1 MSRRLIKGVI
11 VLSLTAA
18 AGFLI
23 SLAVRPKPVAVST
36 WEMKTLEI
44 SETVSG
50 VATGFIEPAK
60 RVSLQPE
67 ISARIKEIKV
77 RRGDRIKT
85 GETLV
90 VLDDSDFK
98 DQLRA
103 LDAALPLFEARVKQA
118 KAHAAQLKLDS
129 ERAKKIFDGGS
140 LAGQQFELAKMAL
153 DLGLAELEAAESAL
167 RQAQVNRD
175 VAFSS
180 LRKTRVQAPFDG
192 LVLDSSLEVGQL
204 WSGLAVS
211 SLAGGSMLLPS
222 GRSDALGASPGAS
235 TWISQASGSAPSHGQ
250 LELVD
255 DSRMFAC
262 LDIDE
267 NDFWKVKIGQPAS
280 LIIDALGKRK
290 LSGSVVEIYPFIS
303 RVLDQNRTARVKI
316 RLSGELKAD
325 ILPGM
330 SVNTE
335 ILISS
340 RKDVL
345 AAPTA
350 AILVR
355 PKGKIVY
362 RVADGVLKET
372 VVETGMSNWEW
383 SEILS
388 GLKAG
393 DRIARPPEDAPLKDG
408 LRVVEKDHGP

>member
-11 VLSLTAA
+11 VAAILAA

-23 SLAVRPKPVAVST
+23 SLGVRPKPVAVST

-60 RVSLQPE
+60 RVFLQPE

-77 RRGDRIKT
+77 RRGGRVKR

-103 LDAALPLFEARVKQA
+103 LEAALPLFEARVKQA

-167 RQAQVNRD
+167 RQAHVNRE
-175 VAFSS
+175 VTFSS
-180 LRKTRVQAPFDG
+180 LRKTRIQAPFDG

-211 SLAGGSMLLPS
+211 SLAGGSLLSPS
-222 GRSDALGASPGAS
+222 GRSDAFAAAPGAPAL
-235 TWISQASGSAPSHGQ
+235 ISQASGASQSSGRI
-250 LELVD
+250 ELID
-255 DSRMFAC
+255 DSRMFVC

-267 NDFWKVKIGQPAS
+267 NDFWKVKIGQPAF
-280 LIIDALGKRK
+280 LVIDALGKRK
-290 LSGSVVEIYPFIS
+290 LNGNVVEIYPFIS
-303 RVLDQNRTARVKI
+303 RVLDQNRTVRVKI
-316 RLSGELKAD
+316 LLSDELKAD
-325 ILPGM
+325 VLPGM

-355 PKGKIVY
+355 PNGKIAY
-362 RVADGVLKET
+362 RVEAGVLKET
-372 VVETGMSNWEW
+372 PVETGVFNWEW
-383 SEILS
+383 SEIVS

-393 DRIARPPEDAPLKDG
+393 DHIARPLEANQLKDG
-408 LRVVEKDHGP
+408 LRVVEKDHEP

>member
-1 MSRRLIKGVI
+1 LRRPIKGVI
-11 VLSLTAA
+11 VVAILAA
-18 AGFLI
+18 AGILI
-23 SLAVRPKPVAVST
+23 SLGLRPKPVAVAI
-36 WEMKTLEI
+36 WEMKTLDI
-44 SETVSG
+44 SETISG

-60 RVSLQPE
+60 RVFLQPE
-67 ISARIKEIKV
+67 IAARIKEIKIK
-77 RRGDRIKT
+77 RGDRVKT

-90 VLDDSDFK
+90 VLDDLDFK

-118 KAHAAQLKLDS
+118 RAHAAQLKLDS
-129 ERAKKIFDGGS
+129 DRAKKIFDGGS

-167 RQAQVNRD
+167 RQAQVNRE
-175 VAFSS
+175 VVFSS
-180 LRKTRVQAPFDG
+180 LRKTRVLAPFDG
-192 LVLDSSLEVGQL
+192 LILDSSLEVGQL

-211 SLAGGSMLLPS
+211 SLAGGSVLSPS
-222 GRSDALGASPGAS
+222 GRSDALAAAPGVPAL
-235 TWISQASGSAPSHGQ
+235 ISQASGSSPSSGQ
-250 LELVD
+250 LELID
-255 DSRMFAC
+255 DSQLFAC

-267 NDFWKVKIGQPAS
+267 NDFWKLKIGQTAS
-280 LIIDALGKRK
+280 LVIDALGKRK
-290 LSGSVVEIYPFIS
+290 MSGNVVEIYPFIS

-316 RLSGELKAD
+316 RLSDDLRAD
-325 ILPGM
+325 VLPGM

-355 PKGKIVY
+355 PNGKIAY
-362 RVADGVLKET
+362 RVVEGVLKET
-372 VVETGMSNWEW
+372 PVETGVFNWEW

-393 DRIARPPEDAPLKDG
+393 DRIARPPDAIQLKDG

>member
-1 MSRRLIKGVI
+1 MRRPIKGVI
-11 VLSLTAA
+11 VVAILAA
-18 AGFLI
+18 AGILI
-23 SLAVRPKPVAVST
+23 SLGLRPKPVAVAI
-36 WEMKTLEI
+36 WEMKTLDI
-44 SETVSG
+44 SETISG

-60 RVSLQPE
+60 RVFLQPE
-67 ISARIKEIKV
+67 IAARIKEIKIK
-77 RRGDRIKT
+77 RGDRVKT

-90 VLDDSDFK
+90 VLDDLDFK

-118 KAHAAQLKLDS
+118 RAHAAQLKLDS
-129 ERAKKIFDGGS
+129 DRAKKIFDGGS

-167 RQAQVNRD
+167 RQAQVNRE
-175 VAFSS
+175 VVFSS
-180 LRKTRVQAPFDG
+180 LRKTRVLAPFDG
-192 LVLDSSLEVGQL
+192 LILDSSLEVGQL

-211 SLAGGSMLLPS
+211 SLAGGSVLSPS
-222 GRSDALGASPGAS
+222 GRSDALAAAPGVPAL
-235 TWISQASGSAPSHGQ
+235 ISQASGSSPSSGQ
-250 LELVD
+250 LELID
-255 DSRMFAC
+255 DSQLFAC

-267 NDFWKVKIGQPAS
+267 NDFWKLKIGQTAS
-280 LIIDALGKRK
+280 LVIDALGKRK
-290 LSGSVVEIYPFIS
+290 MSGNVVEIYPFIS

-316 RLSGELKAD
+316 RLSDDLRAD
-325 ILPGM
+325 VLPGM

-355 PKGKIVY
+355 PNGKIAY
-362 RVADGVLKET
+362 RVVEGVLKET
-372 VVETGMSNWEW
+372 PVETGVFNWEW

-393 DRIARPPEDAPLKDG
+393 DRIARPPDAIQLKDG

>member
-23 SLAVRPKPVAVST
+23 SLGVRPKPVAVST

-60 RVSLQPE
+60 RVFLQPE

-77 RRGDRIKT
+77 RRGDRVKT

-118 KAHAAQLKLDS
+118 RAHAAQLKLDS

-140 LAGQQFELAKMAL
+140 LTGQQFELAKMAL

-167 RQAQVNRD
+167 RQAQVNRE
-175 VAFSS
+175 VTVSS

-204 WSGLAVS
+204 WGGLAVS
-211 SLAGGSMLLPS
+211 SLAGGSMLTPS
-222 GRSDALGASPGAS
+222 GRSDALAAAPGAS
-235 TWISQASGSAPSHGQ
+235 ALISQASGVSPSPGQ

-280 LIIDALGKRK
+280 LVIDALGKRK
-290 LSGSVVEIYPFIS
+290 LSGNVVEIYPFIS

-316 RLSGELKAD
+316 RLSDELKDD

-355 PKGKIVY
+355 PNGKIAY
-362 RVADGVLKET
+362 RVVDGVLKET
-372 VVETGMSNWEW
+372 PVETGVFNWEW

-393 DRIARPPEDAPLKDG
+393 DRIARPPEAIQLKDG

>member
-1 MSRRLIKGVI
+1 MRRPIKGVI
-11 VLSLTAA
+11 VVAILAA
-18 AGFLI
+18 AGILI
-23 SLAVRPKPVAVST
+23 SLGLRPKPVAVSF
-36 WEMKTLEI
+36 WEMKTLDI

-60 RVSLQPE
+60 RVFLQPE
-67 ISARIKEIKV
+67 IAARIKEIKIK
-77 RRGDRIKT
+77 RGDRVKT

-90 VLDDSDFK
+90 VLDDLDFK

-118 KAHAAQLKLDS
+118 RAHAAQLRLDY

-153 DLGLAELEAAESAL
+153 DLGVAELEAAESAF
-167 RQAQVNRD
+167 RQAQVNRE
-175 VAFSS
+175 VVFSS
-180 LRKTRVQAPFDG
+180 LRKTRVLAPFDG
-192 LVLDSSLEVGQL
+192 RVLDSGLEVGQL

-211 SLAGGSMLLPS
+211 SLAGGSMLSAS
-222 GRSDALGASPGAS
+222 GRSDALGTAPGVPAL
-235 TWISQASGSAPSHGQ
+235 ISQASGSSPSPGQ
-250 LELVD
+250 LELID
-255 DSRMFAC
+255 DSQLFAC

-267 NDFWKVKIGQPAS
+267 NDFWKLKLGQTAS
-280 LIIDALGKRK
+280 LVIDALAKRK
-290 LSGSVVEIYPFIS
+290 LSGTVVEIYPFIS

-316 RLSGELKAD
+316 RLADEARAD

-330 SVNTE
+330 SVNIE

-340 RKDVL
+340 RKGVL

-350 AILVR
+350 AIFVR

-362 RVADGVLKET
+362 RVADGVLRET
-372 VVETGMSNWEW
+372 AVETGMFNWEW

-393 DRIARPPEDAPLKDG
+393 DRIARPPEAIQLKDG

>member
-1 MSRRLIKGVI
+1 VSRRLIKGVVVAAI
-11 VLSLTAA
+11 LAA

-23 SLAVRPKPVAVST
+23 SLSVRSKPVAVST

-60 RVSLQPE
+60 RVFLQPE

-77 RRGDRIKT
+77 RRGGRVKT

-103 LDAALPLFEARVKQA
+103 LEAALPLFEARVKQA

-167 RQAQVNRD
+167 RQAHVNRE
-175 VAFSS
+175 VTFSS

-211 SLAGGSMLLPS
+211 SLAGGSLLSPS
-222 GRSDALGASPGAS
+222 GRSDALAAAPGAPAL
-235 TWISQASGSAPSHGQ
+235 ISQASGASQSSGRI
-250 LELVD
+250 ELVD
-255 DSRMFAC
+255 DSRMFVC

-267 NDFWKVKIGQPAS
+267 NDFWKVKIGQPAF
-280 LIIDALGKRK
+280 LVIDALGKRK
-290 LSGSVVEIYPFIS
+290 LNGNVVEIYPFIS

-316 RLSGELKAD
+316 LLSDELKAD
-325 ILPGM
+325 VLPGM

-355 PKGKIVY
+355 PNGKIAY
-362 RVADGVLKET
+362 RVEAGVLKET
-372 VVETGMSNWEW
+372 PVETGVFNWEW
-383 SEILS
+383 SEIVS

-393 DRIARPPEDAPLKDG
+393 DHIARPLEAIQLKDG
-408 LRVVEKDHGP
+408 LRVVEKDHEP